1 MYELRFVSL
10 HEDGQH
16 LVVSSPDFEGEA
28 FLLPLSDE
36 LRDAVAAPPPAP
48 ARPAPAFGE
57 QLTPREIQSRVRA
70 GESAEQI
77 AVATGLPV
85 ARIERFAGPVMSE
98 RAHVAD
104 EARAARPA
112 GQVEDVSRT
121 LAEIVDGRLHELA
134 ADPETTVWDSWRRD
148 DGVWMVQL
156 GYDGEG
162 DRHVAE
168 WTWDPA
174 RRQLRSYGAAARA
187 LMAPPPV
194 EPAESRGSGPAAT
207 PDGGPPP
214 GLRMVP
220 QRADRPDSK
229 STPAAP
235 AAVPTTLP
243 LDGDVEAEAEA
254 LSIDAH
260 PAGRRRGKAGETEGA
275 GKRAVV
281 PSWDDIMFG
290 VRRPDEAT

>member
-1 MYELRFVSL
+1 MWELRFVSV
-10 HEDGQH
+10 HEDGRH
-16 LVVSSPDFEGEA
+16 LVLSSPDLEDEA
-28 FLLPLSDE
+28 FLLPLTEE
-36 LRDAVAAPPPAP
+36 LRDAVAAPPAREP
-48 ARPAPAFGE
+48 RPAPAYGE
-57 QLTPREIQSRVRA
+57 QLSPREIQTRVRA

-85 ARIERFAGPVMSE
+85 ARIERFAGPVLSE

-104 EARAARPA
+104 EARGARPA
-112 GQVEDVSRT
+112 GQSEDVSRT
-121 LAEIVDGRLHELA
+121 LAEIVDPRLAHLG
-134 ADPETTVWDSWRRD
+134 ADPETTAWDSWRRE

-156 GYDGEG
+156 GFDSDG
-162 DRHVAE
+162 DRHSAE

-194 EPAESRGSGPAAT
+194 EPDEPKPEPAGSGRAGTAST
-207 PDGGPPP
+207 DAPP

-220 QRADRPDSK
+220 AR
-229 STPAAP
+229 P
-235 AAVPTTLP
+235 AAVGPPTPPMT
-243 LDGDVEAEAEA
+243 DEEAEA
-254 LSIDAH
+254 LSIEAH
-260 PAGRRRGKAGETEGA
+260 PSGRAKKAKPSEDPDGVA
-275 GKRAVV
+275 KRAVV

>member
-1 MYELRFVSL
+1 MWELRFVSV

-36 LRDAVAAPPPAP
+36 LRDAVSAPPA
-48 ARPAPAFGE
+48 ASRPAPTYGE
-57 QLTPREIQSRVRA
+57 QLSPREIQTRVRA

-85 ARIERFAGPVMSE
+85 ARIERFAGPVLSE

-104 EARAARPA
+104 EARSARPA

-121 LAEIVDGRLHELA
+121 LAEIVDGRLAQLGAE
-134 ADPETTVWDSWRRD
+134 ADTTEWDSYRRD
-148 DGVWMVQL
+148 DGIWMIQL
-156 GYDGEG
+156 GFDSEG
-162 DRHVAE
+162 DRHAAE

-187 LMAPPPV
+187 LMAPAPV
-194 EPAESRGSGPAAT
+194 EPVQDTPARGEAVPQ
-207 PDGGPPP
+207 

-220 QRADRPDSK
+220 PRQATPP
-229 STPAAP
+229 PAA
-235 AAVPTTLP
+235 TP
-243 LDGDVEAEAEA
+243 LTDAEAEQ

-260 PAGRRRGKAGETEGA
+260 PAGRAKKAKPSDDPDGVA
-275 GKRAVV
+275 KRAVV

>member
-1 MYELRFVSL
+1 MWELRFVSV

-16 LVVSSPDFEGEA
+16 LVVSSPDLEDQA
-28 FLLPLSDE
+28 FLLPLTDE
-36 LRDAVAAPPPAP
+36 LRDAVATPPAASP
-48 ARPAPAFGE
+48 RPAPAYGE
-57 QLTPREIQSRVRA
+57 QLSPREIQTRVRA

-77 AVATGLPV
+77 ALATGLPA
-85 ARIERFAGPVMSE
+85 ARIERFAGPVLSE
-98 RAHVAD
+98 RAHVAA

-112 GQVEDVSRT
+112 GQAEDVSRT
-121 LAEIVDGRLHELA
+121 LAEIVDPRLAQLE
-134 ADPETTVWDSWRRD
+134 ADPETTEWDAWRRD

-156 GYDGEG
+156 GYDSAG
-162 DRHVAE
+162 DRHGAE

-194 EPAESRGSGPAAT
+194 EPEEAKPAARKAT
-207 PDGGPPP
+207 GDTGNSTRADAAP

-220 QRADRPDSK
+220 PRP
-229 STPAAP
+229 TQVAP
-235 AAVPTTLP
+235 APPSLT
-243 LDGDVEAEAEA
+243 DAEAEA
-254 LSIDAH
+254 LSIEAH
-260 PAGRRRGKAGETEGA
+260 PAGRAKKAKPSEDPDGVA
-275 GKRAVV
+275 KRAVV

>member
-1 MYELRFVSL
+1 VFELRFVSV

-28 FLLPLSDE
+28 FLLPLTDE
-36 LRDAVAAPPPAP
+36 LRDAVATPPEAP
-48 ARPAPAFGE
+48 ARPAPTYGE
-57 QLTPREIQSRVRA
+57 QLTPREIQTRVRA
-70 GESAEQI
+70 GESVEQL
-77 AVATGLPV
+77 ALASGLPV
-85 ARIERFAGPVMSE
+85 ARIERYAGPVLSE

-121 LAEIVDGRLHELA
+121 LAEIVDGRLGEIGA
-134 ADPETTVWDSWRRD
+134 SPDTTTWDSWRRD
-148 DGVWMVQL
+148 DGVWTVVL
-156 GYDGEG
+156 AYDSDG
-162 DRHVAE
+162 DRHSAE

-194 EPAESRGSGPAAT
+194 EPLEPRVDA
-207 PDGGPPP
+207 P
-214 GLRMVP
+214 GLRVVP
-220 QRADRPDSK
+220 SRKA
-229 STPAAP
+229 STAP
-235 AAVPTTLP
+235 AVSPA
-243 LDGDVEAEAEA
+243 EAEAEA
-254 LSIDAH
+254 EQQSIDAH
-260 PAGRRRGKAGETEGA
+260 PSGRKKAKAEPE
-275 GKRAVV
+275 KSSV

>member
-1 MYELRFVSL
+1 MWELRFVSV

-16 LVVSSPDFEGEA
+16 LVVSSPDLEDQA
-28 FLLPLSDE
+28 FLLPMTDE
-36 LRDAVAAPPPAP
+36 LRDAVATPPAAPP
-48 ARPAPAFGE
+48 RPAPAYGE
-57 QLTPREIQSRVRA
+57 QLSPREIQTRVRA

-85 ARIERFAGPVMSE
+85 ARIERFAGPVLSE

-112 GQVEDVSRT
+112 GQAEDVSRT
-121 LAEIVDGRLHELA
+121 LAEIVDPRLAQLEV
-134 ADPETTVWDSWRRD
+134 DPETVAWDAWRRE

-156 GYDGEG
+156 GYDSDG
-162 DRHVAE
+162 DRHSAE

-174 RRQLRSYGAAARA
+174 RRQLRSYGAAARG

-194 EPAESRGSGPAAT
+194 EPEEAKPVGRKAT
-207 PDGGPPP
+207 AGADAQP

-220 QRADRPDSK
+220 ARPTS
-229 STPAAP
+229 
-235 AAVPTTLP
+235 AVPPPVAPPMT
-243 LDGDVEAEAEA
+243 DAEAEA
-254 LSIDAH
+254 LSIEAH
-260 PAGRRRGKAGETEGA
+260 PAGRAKKPKPSDDPDGVA
-275 GKRAVV
+275 KRAVV

>member
-1 MYELRFVSL
+1 MFELRFVSV

-28 FLLPLSDE
+28 FLLPLTDE
-36 LRDAVAAPPPAP
+36 LRDAVATPPEAP
-48 ARPAPAFGE
+48 ARPAPTYGE
-57 QLTPREIQSRVRA
+57 QLTPREIQTRVRA
-70 GESAEQI
+70 GESAEQL
-77 AVATGLPV
+77 AAASGLPV
-85 ARIERFAGPVMSE
+85 ARIERFAGPVLSE

-121 LAEIVDGRLHELA
+121 LADIVDTRLAELGVG
-134 ADPETTVWDSWRRD
+134 PETTVWDSWRRD
-148 DGVWMVQL
+148 DGVWTVVL
-156 GYDGEG
+156 GYDSDG
-162 DRHVAE
+162 DRHTAE

-194 EPAESRGSGPAAT
+194 EALELRSDAVPA
-207 PDGGPPP
+207 
-214 GLRMVP
+214 GLRVVP
-220 QRADRPDSK
+220 PRSGRVAPPADP
-229 STPAAP
+229 
-235 AAVPTTLP
+235 PT
-243 LDGDVEAEAEA
+243 EAEAEQQ
-254 LSIDAH
+254 SIDAH
-260 PAGRRRGKAGETEGA
+260 PAGRKKPKPDPERSS
-275 GKRAVV
+275 V